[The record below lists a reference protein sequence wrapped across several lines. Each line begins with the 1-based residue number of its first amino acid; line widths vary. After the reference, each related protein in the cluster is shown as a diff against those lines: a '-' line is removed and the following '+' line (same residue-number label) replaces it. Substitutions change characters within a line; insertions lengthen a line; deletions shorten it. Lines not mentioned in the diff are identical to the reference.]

1 MKKCKNEFP
10 PTIRWI
16 PLFSLFFIFLGA
28 SSAMSQNAVNLAQTL
43 AKGRVIDKEGRPL
56 VNATITIKGSKST
69 TTTAENGSF
78 TISAN
83 KGDVLVVSYIGY
95 QNDEV
100 KVTPGAAN
108 LTIQLT
114 TKTDPLDD
122 VVVVAYGSQKKKDIT
137 GSVSV
142 VNVADAKKN
151 TTYDVAKMLQGQA
164 AGVEV
169 QGSGE
174 PGGYVNIKIRG
185 INSLIANG
193 PLFVVDGIALY
204 NPYDFATG
212 DIESIQIL
220 KDASSA
226 ALYGVRAAGGVV
238 IITTKKGRNG
248 ALKINYSGSYGFQQI
263 GKKIP
268 VTDRVGYQKI
278 TTAAELNAG
287 LTIAPGNDP
296 SSPKYINNV
305 NTDWQKEAFK
315 TGHIQDHN
323 VSLSGG
329 SEVASY
335 NLSLGYFDQTGTLKG
350 PQKYDRYSVNM
361 NMQGKKGIF
370 SYGAKLAFTQSDKNN
385 FGISTDHAVFGGI
398 VTNLLTAIPT
408 MPVYDSSRRGGYG
421 GVDNVTQRAISLNII
436 GMDNLVTDNNKRTRT
451 FASFWGEVEIVKNLK
466 YKINTAYDKTNFKL
480 FHYEPMYDLG
490 FYYLNTQYN
499 MNQRN
504 GTENYTTIENLLTY
518 QWQKGGHKVDLLG
531 GTSYIHRTYED
542 IYATAKGTQDL
553 GQFVNFSYITDPT
566 DKNVYSYNDES
577 NLISYLGRVNY
588 NFNDRYLITGNIRRD
603 GSSKFGPAHRYGNFS
618 SVAAAWN
625 IGNEVFLHLPKVV
638 SSLKL
643 RGGYGVLGNESA
655 LGPYPYV
662 AYLNTSASYDFNN
675 TLSPGSTAVTQAD
688 PSLHWETTST
698 LNTAIDLGLFD
709 NSLLFTAEYFKRKST
724 DLQASIPI
732 PVSVGSVP
740 ATLVTNAAS
749 TQNTGL
755 EFTLTYTGS
764 TGGLKYNINANLS
777 TLTNKVLKLGGTDNP
792 IYGSGSKTEVGRSV
806 GELFGF
812 VTEGIF
818 QNAADVSGHATQTNA
833 APGDVK
839 FKDMNGLGSDGKPT
853 GKPDGKITDDD
864 RVYLG
869 RTVPN
874 LYYGFN
880 AGASYKNFDLSF
892 FFQGSAGNKVF
903 NGVYQALM
911 AGQYGNSSVNE
922 LNYWTSSNT
931 GTKVPR
937 PIIGDPNQNGRF
949 SDRFVESGSYVKLQN
964 AQIGYNLPAGTFGKF
979 QAIKTLRVYVAGQ
992 NLLTIS
998 GYRGYDPDFISDG
1011 LFSRGFDYGSFPNP
1025 RTVMFGLQ
1033 VGL

>member
-1 MKKCKNEFP
+1 MKKCKSEFP
-10 PTIRWI
+10 PAIRWI
-16 PLFSLFFIFLGA
+16 TLFSLFFIFMGA
-28 SSAMSQNAVNLAQTL
+28 GSVMAQSAVAGAPV
-43 AKGRVIDKEGRPL
+43 KGRVVDKDGRPL
-56 VNATITIKGSKST
+56 VNATVAVKGKKAT
-69 TTTAENGSF
+69 TTTTEDGNF
-78 TISAN
+78 IISAD
-83 KGDVLVVSYIGY
+83 KGDLLVISFIGY
-95 QNDEV
+95 LNYEI
-100 KVTPGAAN
+100 KVPSVGASLN
-108 LTIQLT
+108 IQMAS
-114 TKTDPLDD
+114 KGDPLDD

-142 VNVADAKKN
+142 VNVAEAKKN
-151 TTYDVAKMLQGQA
+151 VTYDVAKMLQGQV

-185 INSLIANG
+185 INSLISNG
-193 PLFVVDGIALY
+193 PLFVIDGVALY
-204 NPYDFATG
+204 NPYDFSTG
-212 DIESIQIL
+212 DIESIQVL

-238 IITTKKGRNG
+238 IITTKKGRSG
-248 ALKINYSGSYGFQQI
+248 PIRVSYSGNYGFQQI

-278 TTAAELNAG
+278 TTAAELNDG

-296 SSPKYINNV
+296 TSPKFISNV

-323 VSLSGG
+323 ISLSGG
-329 SEVASY
+329 SEIATF
-335 NLSLGYFDQTGTLKG
+335 NLSMGYFNQTGTIKG

-370 SYGAKLAFTQSDKNN
+370 SYGAKLAYMQSNKNN

-398 VTNLLTAIPT
+398 VTNMLTAIPT
-408 MPVYDSSRRGGYG
+408 MPVYDSSRLGGYG
-421 GVDNVTQRAISLNII
+421 GVDNVTQRAISLNVV
-436 GMDNLVTDNNKRTRT
+436 GMDNLVTDYNNRNRT
-451 FASFWGEVEIVKNLK
+451 FASFWGEVELVKNLK
-466 YKINTAYDKTNFKL
+466 YKINTAYDKTNIKL

-518 QWQKGGHKVDLLG
+518 QWQKGGHKADFLA
-531 GTSYIHRTYED
+531 GTSYIHKTYED

-553 GQFVNFSYITDPT
+553 GQFVNFTYVSSPT
-566 DKNVYSYNDES
+566 DKNVYSYNDEA
-577 NLISYLGRVNY
+577 NLISYFGRINY
-588 NFNDRYLITGNIRRD
+588 NFKDRYLITGNIRRD
-603 GSSKFGPAHRYGNFS
+603 GSSKFGPAYRYGNFS

-625 IGNEVFLHLPKVV
+625 IRNESFLHLPNAV

-655 LGPYPYV
+655 LPPYPHV
-662 AYLNTSASYDFNN
+662 AYLNTYASYDFNN

-688 PSLHWETTST
+688 ASIHWETTST
-698 LNTAIDLGLFD
+698 FNTAIDLGLFN
-709 NSLLFTAEYFKRKST
+709 NSLLFTAEYFNRKST

-740 ATLVTNAAS
+740 ATLTTNAAS
-749 TQNTGL
+749 TKNTGM
-755 EFTLTYTGS
+755 EFSLAYNRSIGDFKYKIEANVATL
-764 TGGLKYNINANLS
+764 A
-777 TLTNKVLKLGGTDNP
+777 NKVLKLGGTDNP

-806 GELFGF
+806 GELYGF

-818 QNAADVSGHATQTNA
+818 KNAADVSAHATQTNA

-839 FKDMNGLGSDGKPT
+839 FKDMNGLDANGKPT
-853 GKPDGKITDDD
+853 GKPDGVITDDD

-869 RTVPN
+869 KTIPS

-880 AGASYKNFDLSF
+880 VGASYKNFDISF
-892 FFQGSAGNKVF
+892 FFQGSGGNKVF

-911 AGQYGNSSVNE
+911 AGQYGNSSRDE
-922 LNYWTSSNT
+922 LNYWTPTNT
-931 GTKVPR
+931 ATKVPR

-949 SDRFVESGSYVKLQN
+949 SDRFVESGSYLKLQN
-964 AQIGYNLPAGTFGKF
+964 AQIGYNLPAGSFGRL
-979 QAIKTLRVYVAGQ
+979 QAIKTLRVYISGQ

-1025 RTVMFGLQ
+1025 RTVQFGVQL
-1033 VGL
+1033 GL